1 MFREWCINGK
11 LNYTNRFTLLCNIF
25 RHPYNPLK
33 SLTHMFSGSP
43 SGSVTLTRSTI
54 LILSGW
60 SNTQFSYWARRSEG
74 ISVLRDHDERLQ
86 AVAVAL
92 ERRLKQ
98 GGVLQDVPDDDS
110 LNSLTYGHVAT
121 SSPNVTGKGLD
132 IIIEEVKKRTGLSPF
147 LRGKHSSLD
156 QFGSTISDKDT
167 GPGPPS
173 GAPSA
178 PVYMPTFQAMEY
190 SHSPPV
196 STEPLRRPKKK
207 RRTSATESIS
217 SHASSSAAHPELMAS
232 SGQSLGYVMEPRIKS
247 DVANVSTDVTSSIS
261 LSASYPLP
269 RSLGASG
276 MDDSIAAYQLPLQS
290 SMMDDA
296 MENTNREYF
305 PVSDSRSDLDEPRH
319 KRPFSYSDLSMET
332 RERLSV

>member
-1 MFREWCINGK
+1 MLC
-11 LNYTNRFTLLCNIF
+11 TLV

-33 SLTHMFSGSP
+33 SLTHAFPGSP

-54 LILSGW
+54 LFLSGW

-92 ERRLKQ
+92 DRRLKQ
-98 GGVLQDVPDDDS
+98 GGVLQDVHDDDALS
-110 LNSLTYGHVAT
+110 CLTYGHAAE

-132 IIIEEVKKRTGLSPF
+132 IIIEEVKKRTSLSPF

-156 QFGSTISDKDT
+156 PFGSTISDKDT

-173 GAPSA
+173 GPPSA

-217 SHASSSAAHPELMAS
+217 SHASSGAPHSELVAN
-232 SGQSLGYVMEPRIKS
+232 SGQYLGYAAEPRTKS
-247 DVANVSTDVTSSIS
+247 DVANTISTDMTS
-261 LSASYPLP
+261 SASYPLP
-269 RSLGASG
+269 RSLSASV
-276 MDDSIAAYQLPLQS
+276 MDDSIAVYQLPLQS
-290 SMMDDA
+290 SIMDDPA
-296 MENTNREYF
+296 VENTNREYF

-319 KRPFSYSDLSMET
+319 KRPFSYSDLSMEM